1 MRWMSLRSVS
11 GLAAAAASIAVAGTA
26 VTAQAPAKAA
36 AQTQAQT
43 KTRTQARSPLAVDR
57 IRTADLAAH
66 IKFLADDLLEGRA
79 PATRGGDLAARYIA
93 SQFEL
98 LGLEP
103 GGEPAGASAGAA
115 GAGGGAQT
123 SSGVRTFYQQ
133 VPIIESTAAPG
144 FTLTTR
150 GGKSS
155 ATFSA
160 PTDLIAYSG
169 TEHPRIDINAPVIF
183 VGYGI
188 VAPEYKWNDYA
199 GVDVKGKVVMVM
211 VNDPPAPAAEPALF
225 AGKALTYY
233 GRWSYKYEEAARQGA
248 VGAILIH
255 TTESA
260 TYPWTVV
267 QSSWSGAQ
275 YAVPAAS
282 GTPLLGLKAWMTEDA
297 ARKLAAG
304 GGQDLDALRK
314 AAVTR
319 GAKAV
324 DLGVSVEGALTQ
336 TVARKVSPNV
346 IGVLKGTNANA
357 GESVIYSAH
366 YDHIG
371 VKPVKDAKGDAIYNG
386 ARDNASG
393 VAAIL
398 EIAEAFLASG
408 RRPARSIYFI
418 ATTGE
423 ESGLLGSEYFAT
435 HPTMAIEKVAANI
448 NIDALNVYG
457 TTPEIV
463 LLGVERSDLRVAV
476 DDAVKQ
482 WGRRLGQ
489 DEHPER
495 GYFYRSDHFPLAKVG
510 VPAVSITLADVST
523 FSGPN
528 ADRARKLATAY
539 NETCYHQACDE
550 FSDDWDLTGA
560 VEDLQL
566 LADLGWRIAELK
578 QMPRYNPD
586 EQFARPRSSSR

>member
-1 MRWMSLRSVS
+1 M
-11 GLAAAAASIAVAGTA
+11 
-26 VTAQAPAKAA
+26 
-36 AQTQAQT
+36 
-43 KTRTQARSPLAVDR
+43 
-57 IRTADLAAH
+57 
-66 IKFLADDLLEGRA
+66 
-79 PATRGGDLAARYIA
+79 
-93 SQFEL
+93 
-98 LGLEP
+98 
-103 GGEPAGASAGAA
+103 
-115 GAGGGAQT
+115 
-123 SSGVRTFYQQ
+123 
-133 VPIIESTAAPG
+133 
-144 FTLTTR
+144 
-150 GGKSS
+150 
-155 ATFSA
+155 
-160 PTDLIAYSG
+160 
-169 TEHPRIDINAPVIF
+169 
-183 VGYGI
+183 
-188 VAPEYKWNDYA
+188 
-199 GVDVKGKVVMVM
+199 KGKVVMVM
-211 VNDPPAPAAEPALF
+211 VNDPPAPAAEPTLF

-233 GRWSYKYEEAARQGA
+233 GRWIYKYEEAARQGA
-248 VGAILIH
+248 AGAILIH

-260 TYPWTVV
+260 TYPWSVV

-275 YAVPAAS
+275 YARPAAS
-282 GTPLLGLKAWMTEDA
+282 GTPVLGLKAWMTEEA
-297 ARKLAAG
+297 SRKLAAA

-324 DLGVSVEGALTQ
+324 ELGVSVEGALQQ
-336 TVARKVSPNV
+336 TVARKMSPNV
-346 IGVLKGTNANA
+346 IGVLEGHERQRRS
-357 GESVIYSAH
+357 GELAIVIYSAH

-371 VKPVKDAKGDAIYNG
+371 IKPVKDDKGDAIYNG

-398 EIAEAFLASG
+398 EIAEAFVATG

-435 HPTMAIEKVAANI
+435 HPTMAIDKVAANI

-476 DDAVKQ
+476 DEAIKR
-482 WGRRLGQ
+482 WGRKLGQ

-510 VPAVSITLADVST
+510 VPAVSITLANVST

-528 ADRARKLATAY
+528 AERARKLATSY

-550 FSDDWDLTGA
+550 FSADWDLSGA

-566 LADLGWRIAELK
+566 LADLGWRVAESEADAAL
-578 QMPRYNPD
+578 
-586 EQFARPRSSSR
+586 

>member
-1 MRWMSLRSVS
+1 MRWMSFGNMS
-11 GLAAAAASIAVAGTA
+11 GLSGIAGAAAAAAAIALTAAVAGTA
-26 VTAQAPAKAA
+26 ATGHAQAK
-36 AQTQAQT
+36 
-43 KTRTQARSPLAVDR
+43 SPVAVDR
-57 IRTADLAAH
+57 IRAADLAAH
-66 IKFLADDLLEGRA
+66 VKFLADDLLEGRA

-103 GGEPAGASAGAA
+103 GGEPAQGGTVSNGSGANGSGAK
-115 GAGGGAQT
+115 
-123 SSGVRTFYQQ
+123 TFYQQ

-150 GGKSS
+150 GGKSNAS
-155 ATFSA
+155 FTA
-160 PTDLIAYSG
+160 PNDLIAYSG
-169 TEHPRIDINAPVIF
+169 SEQPRIDINAPVIF

-188 VAPEYKWNDYA
+188 VAPEYKWNDYE

-211 VNDPPAPAAEPALF
+211 VNDPPAPAAEPTLF
-225 AGKALTYY
+225 TGKALTYY
-233 GRWSYKYEEAARQGA
+233 GRWIYKYEEAARQGA
-248 VGAILIH
+248 AGAILIH
-255 TTESA
+255 TDESA

-275 YAVPAAS
+275 YAVPPAA
-282 GTPLLGLKAWMTEDA
+282 GTPVLALKAWMTDA
-297 ARKLAAG
+297 ASRKLVAA

-314 AAVTR
+314 AAMTR

-324 DLGVSVEGALTQ
+324 DLGVSVEGALQQ

-346 IGVLKGTNANA
+346 IGVLKGTNA

-371 VKPVKDAKGDAIYNG
+371 VKPVKDEKGDAIYNG

-398 EIAEAFLASG
+398 EIAEAFVATG

-435 HPTMAIEKVAANI
+435 HPTMAIDKVAANI

-457 TTPEIV
+457 TTPELV

-476 DDAVKQ
+476 DDAVKR
-482 WGRRLGQ
+482 WGRKLGA

-510 VPAVSITLADVST
+510 VPAVSITLANVST

-528 ADRARKLATAY
+528 AERARKMATSY

-550 FSDDWDLTGA
+550 FSADWDLSGA
-560 VEDLQL
+560 VQDLQL
-566 LADLGWRIAELK
+566 LADVGWRVAEAK
-578 QMPRYNPD
+578 QMPRYNPN
-586 EQFARPRSSSR
+586 EQFARPRSGSSAPSSR

>member
-1 MRWMSLRSVS
+1 MRWMSLGKVS
-11 GLAAAAASIAVAGTA
+11 GIAGAAASIALAGTA
-26 VTAQAPAKAA
+26 VMAQAQAPQAKPPAA
-36 AQTQAQT
+36 AQA
-43 KTRTQARSPLAVDR
+43 KTPVAVDR
-57 IRTADLAAH
+57 IRAGELAAH

-93 SQFEL
+93 AQFEL

-103 GGEPAGASAGAA
+103 GGEPAQS
-115 GAGGGAQT
+115 GAGPK
-123 SSGVRTFYQQ
+123 TFYQQ
-133 VPIIESTAAPG
+133 VPIIESTAAQG

-150 GGKSS
+150 GGKSGAP
-155 ATFSA
+155 ATFTA

-169 TEHPRIDINAPVIF
+169 SEQPRIDINAPVVF

-188 VAPEYKWNDYA
+188 VAPEYKWNDYE

-211 VNDPPAPAAEPALF
+211 VNDPPAPAAEPTLF
-225 AGKALTYY
+225 TGKALTYY
-233 GRWSYKYEEAARQGA
+233 GRWIYKYEEAARQGA
-248 VGAILIH
+248 AGAILIH
-255 TTESA
+255 TDESA

-275 YAVPAAS
+275 YAVPPAA
-282 GTPLLGLKAWMTEDA
+282 GTPVLSLKAWMTDA
-297 ARKLAAG
+297 ASRKLVAA

-314 AAVTR
+314 AAMTR

-324 DLGVSVEGALTQ
+324 DLGVSVEGALQQ

-346 IGVLKGTNANA
+346 IGVLKGTNA

-371 VKPVKDAKGDAIYNG
+371 VKPVKDEKGDAIYNG

-398 EIAEAFLASG
+398 EIAEAFVATG

-435 HPTMAIEKVAANI
+435 HPTMAIDKVAANI

-457 TTPEIV
+457 TTPELV

-476 DDAVKQ
+476 DDAVKR
-482 WGRRLGQ
+482 WGRKLGA

-510 VPAVSITLADVST
+510 VPAVSITLANVST

-528 ADRARKLATAY
+528 AERARKMATSY

-550 FSDDWDLTGA
+550 FSADWDLTGA
-560 VEDLQL
+560 VQDLQL
-566 LADLGWRIAELK
+566 LADVGWRVAEAK
-578 QMPRYNPD
+578 QMPRYNPN
-586 EQFARPRSSSR
+586 EQFARPRSGSNAPSSR

>member
-1 MRWMSLRSVS
+1 MRWMSLRNVS
-11 GLAAAAASIAVAGTA
+11 GIAGAVASIALAATT
-26 VTAQAPAKAA
+26 VTTVMAQAK
-36 AQTQAQT
+36 
-43 KTRTQARSPLAVDR
+43 SPVAVDR
-57 IRTADLAAH
+57 IKAAGLAAH
-66 IKFLADDLLEGRA
+66 VKFLADDLLEGRA

-103 GGEPAGASAGAA
+103 GGEPDASSAGA
-115 GAGGGAQT
+115 GAGSGAQT
-123 SSGVRTFYQQ
+123 AAGARTFYQQ
-133 VPIIESTAAPG
+133 VPIIESTAAAG

-155 ATFSA
+155 ATFA
-160 PTDLIAYSG
+160 VPTDLVAYSG
-169 TEHPRIDINAPVIF
+169 SEQPRIDINAPVVF

-211 VNDPPAPAAEPALF
+211 VNDPPAPATEPTLF
-225 AGKALTYY
+225 GGKALTYY
-233 GRWSYKYEEAARQGA
+233 GRWIYKYEEAARQGA
-248 VGAILIH
+248 AGAILIH
-255 TTESA
+255 TDESA
-260 TYPWTVV
+260 TYPWSVV

-275 YAVPAAS
+275 YSVPAAA
-282 GTPLLGLKAWMTEDA
+282 GTPVLGLKAWMTEDA
-297 ARKLAAG
+297 SRKLAAA

-324 DLGVSVEGALTQ
+324 DLGVSVEGALQQ
-336 TVARKVSPNV
+336 TVARKMSPNV
-346 IGVLKGTNANA
+346 IGVLKGTNAGA
-357 GESVIYSAH
+357 GAAAGAGSGESVIYSAH

-371 VKPVKDAKGDAIYNG
+371 IKPVKDNKGDAIYNG

-398 EIAEAFLASG
+398 EIAEAFVAAG

-418 ATTGE
+418 ATTAE

-435 HPTMAIEKVAANI
+435 HPTLAIDKVAANI

-457 TTPEIV
+457 TTAELV
-463 LLGVERSDLRVAV
+463 LLGVERSDLKVAV
-476 DDAVKQ
+476 DEAVKR
-482 WGRRLGQ
+482 WGRKLGQ

-510 VPAVSITLADVST
+510 VPAVSITLPNVST
-523 FSGPN
+523 FNGPN
-528 ADRARKLATAY
+528 AERARKLATAY

-550 FSDDWDLTGA
+550 FSADWDLSGA

-566 LADLGWRIAELK
+566 LADLGWRIADAK

-586 EQFARPRSSSR
+586 EQFARPRSGAKSASSPSSR

>member
-1 MRWMSLRSVS
+1 MSVRNVS
-11 GLAAAAASIAVAGTA
+11 GYAAAAALIALGATA
-26 VTAQAPAKAA
+26 VP
-36 AQTQAQT
+36 TQAQSQS
-43 KTRTQARSPLAVDR
+43 RAQAKSPVAVDR
-57 IRTADLAAH
+57 IRAAELAAH
-66 IKFLADDLLEGRA
+66 VKFLADDLLEGRA

-103 GGEPAGASAGAA
+103 GGDPAQGGSGA
-115 GAGGGAQT
+115 
-123 SSGVRTFYQQ
+123 RTFYQQ

-144 FTLTTR
+144 FTLTTAR
-150 GGKSS
+150 GKSS

-160 PTDLIAYSG
+160 PGDLIAYSG
-169 TEHPRIDINAPVIF
+169 SEQPRIDINAPVVF
-183 VGYGI
+183 VGHGI
-188 VAPEYKWNDYA
+188 VAPEYKWNDYE

-211 VNDPPAPAAEPALF
+211 VNDPPAPASEPTLF

-233 GRWSYKYEEAARQGA
+233 GRWIYKYEEAARQGA
-248 VGAILIH
+248 AGAILIH
-255 TTESA
+255 TDASA
-260 TYPWTVV
+260 TYPWSVV

-275 YAVPAAS
+275 YAVPVTA
-282 GTPLLGLKAWMTEDA
+282 GTPVLGLKAWMTEEA
-297 ARKLAAG
+297 SRKLAAA

-314 AAVTR
+314 AALTR

-324 DLGVSVEGALTQ
+324 DLGVSVEGALQQ
-336 TVARKVSPNV
+336 TVARKMSPNV
-346 IGVLKGTNANA
+346 IGVLKGTNAANASA
-357 GESVIYSAH
+357 GESIIYSAH

-371 VKPVKDAKGDAIYNG
+371 IKPVKDAKGDAIYNG

-398 EIAEAFLASG
+398 EIAEAFTATG

-435 HPTMAIEKVAANI
+435 HPTLAIDKVAANI

-476 DDAVKQ
+476 EDAVKR
-482 WGRRLGQ
+482 WGRKLGQ

-510 VPAVSITLADVST
+510 VPAVSITLANVST

-528 ADRARKLATAY
+528 AERASKLATAY

-550 FSDDWDLTGA
+550 FSADWDLTGA
-560 VEDLQL
+560 VQDLQL
-566 LADLGWRIAELK
+566 LADLGWRIAEAK

-586 EQFARPRSSSR
+586 EQFARPRSGGAKPSSSSSR

>member
-1 MRWMSLRSVS
+1 MRGMSLRNVS
-11 GLAAAAASIAVAGTA
+11 GIVGAAASIVLAATA
-26 VTAQAPAKAA
+26 VTTVMAQSK
-36 AQTQAQT
+36 
-43 KTRTQARSPLAVDR
+43 SPVAVDR
-57 IRTADLAAH
+57 IKAAGLAAH
-66 IKFLADDLLEGRA
+66 VKFLADDLLEGRA

-103 GGEPAGASAGAA
+103 GGEPAAASAGAGADA
-115 GAGGGAQT
+115 GAGSGAQGT
-123 SSGVRTFYQQ
+123 AGARTFYQQ
-133 VPIIESTAAPG
+133 VPIIESTAAAG
-144 FTLTTR
+144 FTLTTK

-155 ATFSA
+155 ATFA
-160 PTDLIAYSG
+160 VPTDLVAYSG
-169 TEHPRIDINAPVIF
+169 SEQPRIDINAPVIF

-211 VNDPPAPAAEPALF
+211 VNDPPAPATEPTLF

-233 GRWSYKYEEAARQGA
+233 GRWIYKYEEAARQGA
-248 VGAILIH
+248 AGAILIH
-255 TTESA
+255 TDESA
-260 TYPWTVV
+260 TYPWSVV

-275 YAVPAAS
+275 YSVPAAA
-282 GTPLLGLKAWMTEDA
+282 GTPVLGLKAWMTEDA
-297 ARKLAAG
+297 SRKLAAA

-324 DLGVSVEGALTQ
+324 DLGVSVEGALQQ
-336 TVARKVSPNV
+336 TVARKMSPNV
-346 IGVLKGTNANA
+346 IGVLKGTNAGAGA

-371 VKPVKDAKGDAIYNG
+371 IKPVKDDKGDAIYNG

-398 EIAEAFLASG
+398 EIAEAFVATG

-418 ATTGE
+418 ATTAE

-435 HPTMAIEKVAANI
+435 HPTLPIDKVAANI

-457 TTPEIV
+457 TTAELV

-476 DDAVKQ
+476 DEAVKR
-482 WGRRLGQ
+482 WGRKLGQ

-510 VPAVSITLADVST
+510 VPAVSITLPNVST
-523 FSGPN
+523 FNGPN
-528 ADRARKLATAY
+528 AERARKLATAY

-550 FSDDWDLTGA
+550 FSTDWDLSGA

-566 LADLGWRIAELK
+566 LADLGWRIAESK

-586 EQFARPRSSSR
+586 EQFARPRSGGAKPSSSSSR

>member
-1 MRWMSLRSVS
+1 MRWMSLRNVS
-11 GLAAAAASIAVAGTA
+11 GMAGAAAAIALAGTA
-26 VTAQAPAKAA
+26 VMGQAK
-36 AQTQAQT
+36 
-43 KTRTQARSPLAVDR
+43 SPVAVDR
-57 IRTADLAAH
+57 IRAAELAAH

-79 PATRGGDLAARYIA
+79 PATRGGDLAARYVA
-93 SQFEL
+93 AQFEA

-103 GGEPAGASAGAA
+103 GGDPVAA
-115 GAGGGAQT
+115 PGAGGSASGAQA
-123 SSGVRTFYQQ
+123 SAARTFYQQ

-155 ATFSA
+155 ATFTA
-160 PTDLIAYSG
+160 PADLIAYSG
-169 TEHPRIDINAPVIF
+169 SEQPRIDINAPVVF

-199 GVDVKGKVVMVM
+199 GLDVKGKVVMVM
-211 VNDPPAPAAEPALF
+211 VNDPPAPASEPTLF

-233 GRWSYKYEEAARQGA
+233 GRWMYKYEEAARQGA
-248 VGAILIH
+248 AGAILIH
-255 TTESA
+255 TLESA

-267 QSSWSGAQ
+267 ESSWSGAQ
-275 YAVPAAS
+275 YSVPAGP
-282 GTPLLGLKAWMTEDA
+282 GTPVLGLKAWMTEDA
-297 ARKLAAG
+297 SRKLAAA

-324 DLGVSVEGALTQ
+324 ELGVSVEGALTQ
-336 TVARKVSPNV
+336 TVARKTSPNV
-346 IGVLKGTNANA
+346 IGVLKGTNASA

-371 VKPVKDAKGDAIYNG
+371 IKPIERAATGAGAGAGAAGGAGAAPKTDGIYNG

-398 EIAEAFLASG
+398 EIAEAFVATG
-408 RRPARSIYFI
+408 RRPARSIIFI

-435 HPTMAIEKVAANI
+435 HPTTPIDKVAANI

-457 TTPEIV
+457 TTLELV
-463 LLGVERSDLRVAV
+463 LLGVERSDMRVAV
-476 DDAVKQ
+476 NEAVKR
-482 WGRRLGQ
+482 WGRKLGQ

-510 VPAVSITLADVST
+510 VPAVSITLANVST

-528 ADRARKLATAY
+528 AERARKLATEY

-550 FSDDWDLTGA
+550 FSADWDLSGA
-560 VEDLQL
+560 VQDLQM
-566 LADLGWRIAELK
+566 LADLGWRVAEAK

-586 EQFARPRSSSR
+586 EQFARPRKGVS

>member
-1 MRWMSLRSVS
+1 MRWMSLRNVS
-11 GLAAAAASIAVAGTA
+11 GIAGVAASIALAATAATA
-26 VTAQAPAKAA
+26 VMAQAK
-36 AQTQAQT
+36 
-43 KTRTQARSPLAVDR
+43 SPVAVDR
-57 IRTADLAAH
+57 IRASELAAH

-103 GGEPAGASAGAA
+103 GGEPAQAGQAA
-115 GAGGGAQT
+115 GAVAGAK
-123 SSGVRTFYQQ
+123 TFYQQ

-150 GGKSS
+150 GGKSG
-155 ATFSA
+155 ATFTA

-169 TEHPRIDINAPVIF
+169 SEQPRIDINAPVVF

-211 VNDPPAPAAEPALF
+211 VNDPPAPAAEPTLF

-233 GRWSYKYEEAARQGA
+233 GRWIYKYEEAARQGA
-248 VGAILIH
+248 AGAILIH
-255 TTESA
+255 TDASA
-260 TYPWTVV
+260 TYPWSVV

-275 YAVPAAS
+275 YAVPVAA
-282 GTPLLGLKAWMTEDA
+282 GTPVLGLKAWMTEAA
-297 ARKLAAG
+297 ARKLAAA

-319 GAKAV
+319 GAKPV
-324 DLGVSVEGALTQ
+324 DLGVSVEGALQQ

-346 IGVLKGTNANA
+346 IGVLKGTNASA
-357 GESVIYSAH
+357 GESVIYSGH

-371 VKPVKDAKGDAIYNG
+371 MKPVKDDKGDGIYNG

-398 EIAEAFLASG
+398 EIAEAFVASG

-435 HPTMAIEKVAANI
+435 HPTLAIDKVAANI

-476 DDAVKQ
+476 DDAVKR

-510 VPAVSITLADVST
+510 VPAVSITLADVKT

-528 ADRARKLATAY
+528 AERARKMATEY

-550 FSDDWDLTGA
+550 FSTDWDLSGA
-560 VEDLQL
+560 VQDLQL
-566 LADLGWRIAELK
+566 LADLGWRVAEAK

-586 EQFARPRSSSR
+586 EQFARPRKGVS